1 MNERTKPCTASGAQQ
16 PLKEEAAAQ
25 RTWGEARSGGAPA
38 GEVKAQPADG
48 RMRES
53 AREDGPRG
61 PPRPPHTLQ
70 PPRAPNLGVHVGQAV
85 PAELVEEPLA
95 LEVVHD
101 HGHELRVSGAGPR
114 AARRTRARASSGAR
128 RRWRRLR
135 LRRGRRRRRRRRL
148 RLRVGGHG
156 GLGRGRRGPRRAGAP
171 GRRRLHR
178 SRRLREANGMLLR
191 NQRIQSNPGSE
202 REPGEERKRR

>member
-1 MNERTKPCTASGAQQ
+1 MNAPRLAQCLVLGSLSKRKQ
-16 PLKEEAAAQ
+16 WHSEP
-25 RTWGEARSGGAPA
+25 GEGSGGAPA
-38 GEVKAQPADG
+38 EEVKAQPAYG
-48 RMRES
+48 RMRVS
-53 AREDGPRG
+53 GGEDGPW
-61 PPRPPHTLQ
+61 RPPLPPQ

-101 HGHELRVSGAGPR
+101 HGHELRVSGTCTGPR
-114 AARRTRARASSGAR
+114 AARRTRANPGAR
-128 RRWRRLR
+128 RRRRRLR

-148 RLRVGGHG
+148 RLRVSGHG
-156 GLGRGRRGPRRAGAP
+156 GLGQGRRRPGRAGAP

-202 REPGEERKRR
+202 REPGEEWGERR